1 VSAALDQVGEAGDSI
16 RTNLDEE
23 VDELRNLFFSAIRG
37 GLVELHLFPPRLTTV
52 LSERPR
58 ASRLA
63 RQEAETST
71 LVTNLR
77 HGTVKLEDPAV
88 RRFLR
93 LVDGTRTVEQLVSDL
108 RAELQRG
115 DFVQSIEI
123 TGEAVERN
131 LTQLARL
138 GLLEA

>member
-1 VSAALDQVGEAGDSI
+1 
-16 RTNLDEE
+16 
-23 VDELRNLFFSAIRG
+23 
-37 GLVELHLFPPRLTTV
+37 
-52 LSERPR
+52 
-58 ASRLA
+58 
-63 RQEAETST
+63 
-71 LVTNLR
+71 VTNLM
-77 HGTVKLEDPAV
+77 HGPVKLEDPAV

-115 DFVQSIEI
+115 DFAQSIEI
-123 TGEAVERN
+123 TAEAVERN